1 MGNESVYDVAVM
13 DNRRRI
19 ESAQTVVE
27 ARLAA
32 DGEITKVLS
41 VSATASVYPAET
53 LNGERHMP
61 LMREVFAGLG
71 VDRFE
76 VRYVSDEAR
85 DARSGLEQLKK
96 DFSDYPIEIK

>member
-1 MGNESVYDVAVM
+1 MGNETVYDVAVI

-53 LNGERHMP
+53 LNGEARYRGKP
-61 LMREVFAGLG
+61 VDDYNDEQYSNPCRAVCRRNRGLLRERQPSA
-71 VDRFE
+71 
-76 VRYVSDEAR
+76 S
-85 DARSGLEQLKK
+85 
-96 DFSDYPIEIK
+96 